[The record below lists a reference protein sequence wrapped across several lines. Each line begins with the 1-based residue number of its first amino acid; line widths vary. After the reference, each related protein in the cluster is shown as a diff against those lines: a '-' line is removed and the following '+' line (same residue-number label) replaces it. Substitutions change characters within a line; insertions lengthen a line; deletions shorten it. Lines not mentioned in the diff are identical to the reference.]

1 MTPCWPFPGQQQ
13 SHLHR
18 AFGAFGPS
26 LDPRFPAFAE
36 HHLVRAFGP
45 RTFLPLPLSL
55 QAWSPFLTGTDRIR
69 TNTTACPSLP
79 PPSGGQ
85 SQQEQTP
92 PPSISNNHNH
102 HKSSIHSPI
111 EVAESES
118 EAEDSLTGKV
128 GPSSVDARKSNS
140 TVPALYG
147 SNGSNGQAFPSAA
160 AAAYS
165 QLYGYGPYGNP
176 SDPRTAALIAAGTSS
191 GAILYPQIYGGL
203 GMAPPL
209 PVPPSSLPPTT
220 PTSPLPVVP
229 GSNHVTSSP
238 PLGHHHPSLNHHLNH
253 SSSSL
258 DASPLQSPFLHS
270 HSSSH
275 SDPSGRESGRSG
287 AGQGLTTGS
296 ATSPSGTGLKDPNS
310 NSIWR
315 PY

>member
-1 MTPCWPFPGQQQ
+1 MTPCWPFAGQQQ

-18 AFGAFGPS
+18 AFGGFGPS
-26 LDPRFPAFAE
+26 LDHRFPAFAE

-55 QAWSPFLTGTDRIR
+55 QAWSPFLAGTDRIR
-69 TNTTACPSLP
+69 TNTTTCPSLP
-79 PPSGGQ
+79 PPSSGQ
-85 SQQEQTP
+85 SHQEETP
-92 PPSISNNHNH
+92 PPISNNHNH

-118 EAEDSLTGKV
+118 ETEDSLTGKV
-128 GPSSVDARKSNS
+128 GPSSVDTRKNNS
-140 TVPALYG
+140 TVPTLYG
-147 SNGSNGQAFPSAA
+147 SNGSNGQGFPSAA

-165 QLYGYGPYGNP
+165 QLYGYGPYGSP
-176 SDPRTAALIAAGTSS
+176 TDPRTAALIAAGTSS

-209 PVPPSSLPPTT
+209 PLPPSSLPPTT
-220 PTSPLPVVP
+220 PTSPLPTVP
-229 GSNHVTSSP
+229 GSNHVTNSP
-238 PLGHHHPSLNHHLNH
+238 LLGHHPSLNHHLNH
-253 SSSSL
+253 HSSSSL
-258 DASPLQSPFLHS
+258 DASSLQPPFLHS

-287 AGQGLTTGS
+287 GHGLTTGS